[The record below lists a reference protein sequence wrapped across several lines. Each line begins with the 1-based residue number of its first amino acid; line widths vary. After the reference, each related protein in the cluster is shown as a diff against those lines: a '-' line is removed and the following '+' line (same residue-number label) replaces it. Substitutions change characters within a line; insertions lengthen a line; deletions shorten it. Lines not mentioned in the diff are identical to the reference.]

1 MNDGDEQISNVN
13 WTWFGILAGTVVL
26 VGVATYLLLPG
37 FVSKTETDITIV
49 KATEGP
55 FKVKLAEPGG
65 KVVNHQDLLVI
76 DILKGGTKTNDQ
88 TESLRPEAPSPE
100 PPPVNVIGNASPKT
114 DDVQE
119 STAVVS
125 EQKKKKT
132 DKRSDKSLAKKTAT
146 DRDKAL
152 RKSAIKKSAAI
163 EEKVKKRVVVI
174 EGNEP
179 LYMIQLAAF
188 RSAKKAAEM
197 AKILGQKHKIR
208 LKKVDLETMR
218 VNTGSNGIF
227 HRVVSIPLPRQ
238 DADNMC
244 GILRRSGQDCFLRK
258 YTKAT
263 P

>member
-13 WTWFGILAGTVVL
+13 WKWFGILAGTVVL

-37 FVSKTETDITIV
+37 FISKTETDVTIV

-65 KVVNHQDLLVI
+65 QVVNHQDLLVV
-76 DILKGGTKTNDQ
+76 DILKGGTKTDDQ

-114 DDVQE
+114 GDVQE
-119 STAVVS
+119 STAVAS
-125 EQKKKKT
+125 EPKKKKT
-132 DKRSDKSLAKKTAT
+132 EKRNDKRLTKKTAI
-146 DRDKAL
+146 DRDKAVSEL
-152 RKSAIKKSAAI
+152 AIKKSVAK
-163 EEKVKKRVVVI
+163 EEKAKKGVVVI

-208 LKKVDLETMR
+208 LKNVDLETMS
-218 VNTGSNGIF
+218 VDTGSNGIF
-227 HRVVSIPLPRQ
+227 HRIVSIPLPRQ
-238 DADNMC
+238 EADNMC

-258 YTKAT
+258 YTKTT